1 MVNYQ
6 VGEIAYLIES
16 NRFIREGKIVR
27 KSQGCCLFRF
37 IEGGGIRVQEDRL
50 YPTEEL
56 AQKALDQIHPPARK
70 TIRDLKR
77 ECAFFA

>member
-1 MVNYQ
+1 MAKYQ

-16 NRFIREGKIVR
+16 NRYIREGKIIR
-27 KSQGCCLFRF
+27 CTDGLCLFRF
-37 IEGGGIRVQEDRL
+37 IEGGGIRVKEERL

-56 AQKALDQIHPPARK
+56 AQRELDRIRPRIPRK
-70 TIRDLKR
+70 LKDLKR